1 MCSTMPQYVVMLVA
15 LSFTIV
21 SWLPTRTAH
30 AQPQPVQTLRYDLPE
45 TPLFIFNLGVLL
57 DFGFPVEP
65 AEVVK
70 TRFHLVFQTQTAG
83 GNFPAQDIALRL
95 EPPIPS
101 PIPGDPGLLN
111 KTFTGADFGWTGSTG
126 TFTFD
131 GQSDDLDGVALPA
144 PPGSMFLLYA
154 IEIFNAR
161 RISDPGDLTPIGG
174 QFINSY
180 VEVDYVLIP
189 EPSAMTGLA
198 LPVIAI
204 ARRSRCRTPRQHEKR
219 NSA

>member
-1 MCSTMPQYVVMLVA
+1 MCFTKLQNAVA
-15 LSFTIV
+15 LAALWLTIV
-21 SWLPTRTAH
+21 LWLPTQAAH
-30 AQPQPVQTLRYDLPE
+30 AQPAHTLRYDLPE

-101 PIPGDPGLLN
+101 PVPGELLN
-111 KTFTGADFGWTGSTG
+111 KTFTGGADFGWSGNGS
-126 TFTFD
+126 FTFNGETD
-131 GQSDDLDGVALPA
+131 ALDGVAIPA
-144 PPGSMFLLYA
+144 PPGTLSLLYA

-161 RISDPGDLTPIGG
+161 RLIDPGDLTPIGG

-180 VEVDYVLIP
+180 IEVDYVLIP
-189 EPSAMTGLA
+189 EPSSMVSCA
-198 LPVIAI
+198 LPLMLSS
-204 ARRSRCRTPRQHEKR
+204 RRSRRQASRQRAQERK
-219 NSA
+219 S

>member
-1 MCSTMPQYVVMLVA
+1 MCSTKLQNVVALA
-15 LSFTIV
+15 TLSFTIV
-21 SWLPTRTAH
+21 SWVPTRTAH
-30 AQPQPVQTLRYDLPE
+30 AQPQPVQTVRYDLPE

-101 PIPGDPGLLN
+101 PVPGELLN
-111 KTFTGADFGWTGSTG
+111 KTFTGGADFGWSGTG
-126 TFTFD
+126 TLTFNGETD
-131 GQSDDLDGVALPA
+131 ALDGVAVPA
-144 PPGSMFLLYA
+144 PPGSQFLLYA

-161 RISDPGDLTPIGG
+161 RI
-174 QFINSY
+174 
-180 VEVDYVLIP
+180 
-189 EPSAMTGLA
+189 
-198 LPVIAI
+198 
-204 ARRSRCRTPRQHEKR
+204 
-219 NSA
+219 

>member
-1 MCSTMPQYVVMLVA
+1 MRSTKLPNVVVLGA
-15 LSFTIV
+15 LSFTIF
-21 SWLPTRTAH
+21 SWLPTGTAH
-30 AQPQPVQTLRYDLPE
+30 AQPQPVHTLRYDLPE

-70 TRFHLVFQTQTAG
+70 TRFHLVFRTQTAG

-101 PIPGDPGLLN
+101 SVPGELLN
-111 KTFTGADFGWTGSTG
+111 KTFTGGADFGWSGTG
-126 TFTFD
+126 TFTFNGETD
-131 GQSDDLDGVALPA
+131 ALDGVAVPA
-144 PPGSMFLLYA
+144 PPGSLFLLYA

-161 RISDPGDLTPIGG
+161 RITDPGDLTPIGG

-189 EPSAMTGLA
+189 EPSLMAGCAAPLLLVT
-198 LPVIAI
+198 
-204 ARRSRCRTPRQHEKR
+204 RRSRRRASRQHTDGRKP
-219 NSA
+219 

>member
-30 AQPQPVQTLRYDLPE
+30 AQPQAVQTLRYDLPE

-70 TRFHLVFQTQTAG
+70 TRFHLLFQTQTAG

-101 PIPGDPGLLN
+101 PVPGELLN
-111 KTFTGADFGWTGSTG
+111 KTFTGGADFGWSGTG
-126 TFTFD
+126 TFTFNGETD
-131 GQSDDLDGVALPA
+131 ALDGVAVPA
-144 PPGSMFLLYA
+144 PPGSQFLLYA

-161 RISDPGDLTPIGG
+161 RITNPADLTPIGG

-189 EPSAMTGLA
+189 EPSMMAGWAASLLLVTH
-198 LPVIAI
+198 
-204 ARRSRCRTPRQHEKR
+204 RSRRRASRQHTYGRKP
-219 NSA
+219 

>member
-1 MCSTMPQYVVMLVA
+1 MSFAKLPNAVVLAA

-21 SWLPTRTAH
+21 SWLPGSRAQ
-30 AQPQPVQTLRYDLPE
+30 AQPVHTLRYDLPE

-65 AEVVK
+65 AEIVK
-70 TRFHLVFQTQTAG
+70 TRFHLVFNTQTSA

-111 KTFTGADFGWTGSTG
+111 KTFTGTDFGWSGTG

-131 GQSDDLDGVALPA
+131 GETDDLDGVALPA
-144 PPGSMFLLYA
+144 PPGAAFLLYA
-154 IEIFNAR
+154 IEIHHAR
-161 RISDPGDLTPIGG
+161 RITDPGDLTPIGG
-174 QFINSY
+174 QFVGSH

-189 EPSAMTGLA
+189 EPSILLA
-198 LPVIAI
+198 GTLPMMLLQR
-204 ARRSRCRTPRQHEKR
+204 RRSRGGAPRQRARESMR
-219 NSA
+219 